1 MTADCAYC
9 SAQGVYKIIVS
20 GVVHSAV
27 WNSLGATKAGLQ
39 VEQRRVQK
47 VKSK

>member
-1 MTADCAYC
+1 MPADRAFCI
-9 SAQGVYKIIVS
+9 AQGVYKIIVS

-27 WNSLGATKAGLQ
+27 WNSLGAAKAGLQ
-39 VEQRRVQK
+39 VEQRRIQK